1 MESHIKPIIK
11 QENLDGQG
19 QDKVCLLV
27 TAPLKWQKIQR
38 SVWGFENLE
47 RNTSSTPEDEQFLL
61 IRKRCWT
68 TIRSNG

>member
-27 TAPLKWQKIQR
+27 TAPLK
-38 SVWGFENLE
+38 
-47 RNTSSTPEDEQFLL
+47 
-61 IRKRCWT
+61 
-68 TIRSNG
+68 